1 MVTSQTFI
9 SYKLVTADRIQDP
22 FVIADFGTT
31 AQGSPVDSQEIF
43 TLKIRENPE
52 DNTITY
58 LVVLLEGVII
68 GGA

>member
-1 MVTSQTFI
+1 LVTSQTFI

-31 AQGSPVDSQEIF
+31 AQSSPNTQEIF

-58 LVVLLEGVII
+58 LVMLLEGVII
-68 GGA
+68 PEAP